1 MKTIFFSSCFFILS
15 HIALHAQAVEYFHFP
30 LPEKKVENSLY
41 NSITFLDSRY
51 DTLNFGRVYSEHY
64 KRKVPLVP
72 SVDMTTQLNWLL
84 HFVTDTSAKNDE
96 LIFQLL
102 KLEFVELGGEI
113 PAYGYCPIRAFLYSK
128 KESSYSYL
136 AKLDTFLIANVY
148 EDGKEITP
156 SLVKQCAST
165 ISRFL
170 FTTLTKKNE
179 NERLVSLYE
188 IRKRDS
194 IEKSCLPLYNT
205 SHLKTGVYLSYAS
218 FKEQKP
224 DYTLLR
230 ALRGF
235 GNVYTLTFENKHGKR
250 MTRRYDEVYA
260 FSINDTAYV
269 STEFG
274 ANPLLKRNGNF
285 YFIAKAQTIARDES
299 LALSWTLGWSV
310 FGPGGAI
317 TAKQLAKNNAFA
329 SYEARVDPFD
339 GSFIWLK
346 KIP

>member
-1 MKTIFFSSCFFILS
+1 MKILFFSCFLIFS
-15 HIALHAQAVEYFHFP
+15 HIAFHAQAVEYFHFP
-30 LPEKKVENSLY
+30 LPEKKVQNSLY

-51 DTLNFGRVYSEHY
+51 DTLNFGRVYSQHY

-72 SVDMTTQLNWLL
+72 SVDMATQLNWLL

-128 KESSYSYL
+128 KGNSYSCL
-136 AKLDTFLIANVY
+136 ARLDTFLIANVY

-165 ISRFL
+165 LSNFL
-170 FTTLTKKNE
+170 FSSLTRQNE
-179 NERLVSLYE
+179 SEKLISFYE

-194 IEKSCLPLYNT
+194 VEKSGLALYNT

-224 DYTLLR
+224 DYTLLK

-235 GNVYTLTFENKHGKR
+235 GDVYTLSLENKHGKK
-250 MTRRYDEVYA
+250 MTLRYDEVYA

-285 YFIAKAQTIARDES
+285 YFIAKAQSMAMDET
-299 LALSWTLGWSV
+299 LALSWSLGWSV
-310 FGPGGAI
+310 FGPVGAI
-317 TAKQLAKNNAFA
+317 TAKQLAKNNALAQF
-329 SYEARVDPFD
+329 EAMVDPFD

-346 KIP
+346 KIL